1 MLTVATAA
9 VPSQI
14 FNVNLGG
21 QNTRIKL
28 FQKNGD
34 MFINVSV
41 NSNEIVMG
49 VICRN
54 KVRLIREPYLK
65 FLGDLFFVDTS
76 GVSDPGYAGLGSRFV
91 LMYLEEGDL

>member
-28 FQKNGD
+28 FQKNSD

-41 NSNEIVMG
+41 NSTEIAMG
-49 VICRN
+49 VLCRN

-65 FLGDLFFVDTS
+65 FIGDLFFIDTA
-76 GVSDPGYAGLGSRFV
+76 GESDPDYTGLGSRFV